1 MTKAIGNSPA
11 IPFKLPLKAGAPGV
25 GCAGDLIFRV
35 SVGANTSLT
44 LPIDTNNLFTVDY
57 GDGSSKLMVSG
68 DVTDINAT
76 HLYVNAG
83 TYIITIT
90 GYLQNILN
98 NNDFKDYLI
107 DVLQWGLTGLQSISL
122 SNCTNL
128 ISLPDD
134 ILGSFTKITMFNY
147 CFDSSSSLTTIGSNI
162 FKYAVN
168 CTDFSFCFGDDTG
181 TGCTSLAA
189 IPSGLF
195 DNNVNVIN
203 FYGTFAGCSSL
214 AAIPSGLFDNNVNVT
229 TFNKTFGNCSSLAA
243 IPSGLFDNNV
253 NVNDFFS
260 CFTSTAI
267 VAIPLGLFDFNVN
280 VTNFE
285 QTFFACSIITAI
297 PLTLFDNCILV
308 NNFRYT
314 FAGCSNLI
322 GNCPTLWLTFPGA
335 DGTGCFQNCFTLTN
349 YPAALAAGWA

>member
-195 DNNVNVIN
+195 DNNVNV
-203 FYGTFAGCSSL
+203 
-214 AAIPSGLFDNNVNVT
+214 
-229 TFNKTFGNCSSLAA
+229 
-243 IPSGLFDNNV
+243 
-253 NVNDFFS
+253 NDFFS